1 MLQRN
6 CEVLCFVLFGQVAC
20 RAGAAV
26 RAVEGSGA
34 RARGGPPDFS
44 QAGVDSRVRVYR
56 PTRLSSEDTNGNKH
70 RLCFMS
76 IFL

>member
-1 MLQRN
+1 MLQQIAKFF
-6 CEVLCFVLFGQVAC
+6 VFVLFGQISC

-44 QAGVDSRVRVYR
+44 QAGVDSCVRVYR
-56 PTRLSSEDTNGNKH
+56 PTRLSSEDTNGNKR
-70 RLCFMS
+70 RLCFVS